1 MMVLAT
7 RCCQLYTIPDSLVDY
22 RVVWLHQIHKT
33 DPNDGSGY
41 KMLSVVYY
49 SRWPGRLYRVV
60 WLHQIHKTDPNDGSG
75 YKMLSVLYYSRWPGR
90 LELSGCT
97 KLTQMMVLATRCC
110 QLYTIPDGL
119 VD

>member
-49 SRWPGRLYRVV
+49 SRWPGRL
-60 WLHQIHKTDPNDGSG
+60 
-75 YKMLSVLYYSRWPGR
+75 
-90 LELSGCT
+90 ELSGCT

-119 VD
+119 VDYRVVWLHQIHKTDPNDGSGYKMLSVVYYSRWPGRL